1 MPAMPQNH
9 LPSPRRQRGAA
20 LMLLLLLV
28 SVGVLAVFV
37 SGLNRAAVQLERDQ
51 ATATALALA
60 QAKAALIGRALTDD
74 NRPGSLP
81 CPDTN
86 DDGVAESACPTVLI
100 GRFPWKTLKTSDLRD
115 GSGERL
121 WYELS
126 ANYRDQVSS
135 EPLNTN
141 TSGTLDGGGVAAK
154 IYAPGPVTATQDR
167 SPANVNTLSNYIEGA
182 NDSIL
187 KISDRDIFLGVRKR
201 IAGEIQAVLV
211 YPYPDIMPVP
221 AMPLRFN
228 LNGWDTI
235 VSYIKD
241 SDTQS
246 RLAFAGCPGWN
257 IQFNWDVALGRNNV
271 TWAGAC

>member
-9 LPSPRRQRGAA
+9 SPSPRRQQGAA
-20 LMLLLLLV
+20 LILLLLLV
-28 SVGVLAVFV
+28 SVGALAVFV
-37 SGLNRAAVQLERDQ
+37 SGLNRAAVQLERDRV
-51 ATATALALA
+51 TLVALA
-60 QAKAALIGRALTDD
+60 QAKEALIGRALTDD

-86 DDGVAESACPTVLI
+86 DDGVAESACPTQLI
-100 GRFPWKTLKTSDLRD
+100 GRLPWKTLKAGDLRD
-115 GSGERL
+115 GAGERL

-126 ANYRDQVSS
+126 ANYRDQISS

-154 IYAPGPVTATQDR
+154 IYAPGSVTATQDR
-167 SPANVNTLSNYIEGA
+167 SPANVNTLSNYIEGE

-187 KISDRDIFLGVRKR
+187 RISDRNIFLGVRKR

-246 RLAFAGCPGWN
+246 RLTFAGCPGWN
-257 IQFNWDVALGRNNV
+257 ILFNWDAVLGRNNV
-271 TWAGAC
+271 TWTGAC

>member
-1 MPAMPQNH
+1 MPAMSENR
-9 LPSPRRQRGAA
+9 LPSPRRQQGAA
-20 LMLLLLLV
+20 LILLLLLV
-28 SVGVLAVFV
+28 SVGALAVFV
-37 SGLNRAAVQLERDQ
+37 SGLNRAAVQLERDRV
-51 ATATALALA
+51 THEALA
-60 QAKAALIGRALTDD
+60 QAKQALIGRALTDD

-81 CPDTN
+81 CPDSN
-86 DDGVAESACPTVLI
+86 DDGVAESACPTLLI
-100 GRFPWKTLKTSDLRD
+100 GRFPWKTLKAGDLRD
-115 GSGERL
+115 GAGERL

-126 ANYRDQVSS
+126 ANYRDQISS

-154 IYAPGPVTATQDR
+154 IYAPGSVSGAQDR
-167 SPANVNTLSNYIEGA
+167 SPGNVNTVANYIEGV

-187 KISDRDIFLGVRKR
+187 QVRDRDVFPGVRKR
-201 IAGEIQAVLV
+201 IAGEIQTLLV

-221 AMPLRFN
+221 PMPLRFN

-246 RLAFAGCPGWN
+246 RLAFAGCPGLS
-257 IQFNWDVALGRNNV
+257 IQFNWNVAFGKNDVSW
-271 TWAGAC
+271 TGAC

>member
-1 MPAMPQNH
+1 MPARQKYLISSSRH
-9 LPSPRRQRGAA
+9 QRGAI

-28 SVGVLAVFV
+28 SVGALAVFV
-37 SGLNRAAVQLERDQ
+37 SGLNRASQQQERDRV
-51 ATATALALA
+51 TSEALAR
-60 QAKAALIGRALTDD
+60 AKAALVGRALTDD

-81 CPDTN
+81 CPDAD
-86 DDGVAESACPTVLI
+86 DDGVAESACTASLV
-100 GRFPWKTLKTSDLRD
+100 GRFPWKTLKTGDLRD

-126 ANYRDQVSS
+126 ANYQDQVAS
-135 EPLNTN
+135 EPLNSN

-154 IYAPGPVTATQDR
+154 IYSPGPVMATQDR
-167 SPANVNTLSNYIEGA
+167 SPANVNVLSNYIEGV
-182 NDSIL
+182 NDLVSRV
-187 KISDRDIFLGVRKR
+187 SDRDIFLGVRKR
-201 IAGEIQAVLV
+201 IAGEVQVLLAL
-211 YPYPDIMPVP
+211 PYPDVMPVP

-246 RLAFAGCPGWN
+246 RLFFAGCPAWV
-257 IQFNWDVALGRNNV
+257 IQFNWNAALGRNDV
-271 TWAGAC
+271 TWTGAC